1 MNAMPQAG
9 TPVPAQAPAP
19 PGPKAKVVVPGP
31 AGDVVVSPDAAPK
44 APESGDA
51 VIDVGDGVKINPDH
65 VMQTVENIAYSFFLM
80 VGVIVVSV
88 TFARLLGRRW
98 SQQANALPAAVPND
112 LAERLTRIEHAVE
125 AVSLEVERIAE
136 GQRFTTKL
144 LSERGEGAA
153 LPGRELR

>member
-1 MNAMPQAG
+1 MNAMPQA
-9 TPVPAQAPAP
+9 PQAPKAP
-19 PGPKAKVVVPGP
+19 PTPKEGAVPKVIVNGPT
-31 AGDVVVSPDAAPK
+31 GDVVISPDAAPK

-51 VIDVGDGVKINPDH
+51 VIEVGDGVKINPDN
-65 VMQTVENIAYSFFLM
+65 VMHTVENIAYSFFLM

-98 SQQANALPAAVPND
+98 AQQANALPAAVPND
-112 LAERLTRIEHAVE
+112 LAERLTRIENAVD

>member
-1 MNAMPQAG
+1 MTFQAKPGSVPQ
-9 TPVPAQAPAP
+9 PPAP
-19 PGPKAKVVVPGP
+19 PAAPEGAGNPIVVQTPG
-31 AGDVVVSPDAAPK
+31 GKIVVNPDAAKKSPE
-44 APESGDA
+44 AVITTESGLP
-51 VIDVGDGVKINPDH
+51 INPDH
-65 VMQTVENIAYSFFLM
+65 ILQTVENVAYSFFVM

-98 SQQANALPAAVPND
+98 AQQPAALPNVPPD
-112 LAERLTRIEHAVE
+112 LAERLTRIETAVE
-125 AVSLEVERIAE
+125 AMSLEVERISE